1 MASTQFP
8 VPLLNLTKLNFGVD
22 WTMAPS
28 DGSSSLSAIQASADV
43 VIDMFLDPS
52 WVTAMSSTTK
62 PKYEVMVWMGQYGY
76 ANAIGAN
83 LTKTP
88 PTYKLNGTTFSLYT
102 GPNGAGQT
110 VFSWLAA
117 DNITSFHNDIS
128 PLFNYLV
135 DHNLMPTSTYLGTV
149 QFGTET
155 FHATSNVTFSASN
168 FGLDI
173 EKGIKTSNALGGV
186 VPNLALIAFVGV
198 AGVMAL
204 L

>member
-1 MASTQFP
+1 
-8 VPLLNLTKLNFGVD
+8 
-22 WTMAPS
+22 MAPS
-28 DGSSSLSAIQASADV
+28 SGSGSLSSIQASADV

-62 PKYEVMVWMGQYGY
+62 PMYEVMVWMGQYGY

-83 LTKTP
+83 LTKSP
-88 PTYKLNGTTFSLYT
+88 PTYQLNGTTFSLYT

-117 DNITSFHNDIS
+117 DNITNFNNDIS

-135 DHNLMPTSTYLGTV
+135 NHNLMPTSTYLGTV

-155 FHATSNVTFSASN
+155 FHATSNVTFKASN
-168 FGLDI
+168 FVLDM
-173 EKGIKTSNALGGV
+173 EKGIKTSNALGGL
-186 VPNLALIAFVGV
+186 VPNLALIAFIGL
-198 AGVMAL
+198 AGIMAL

>member
-88 PTYKLNGTTFSLYT
+88 PTYKLNGTTLYAIPT
-102 GPNGAGQT
+102 ISYICAYANISAVPSTQVPTAPARQSSPGSPQT
-110 VFSWLAA
+110 TSRVSTTTSPPSSTTSSI
-117 DNITSFHNDIS
+117 ITSC
-128 PLFNYLV
+128 PLL
-135 DHNLMPTSTYLGTV
+135 PTSVLYNSERRHSTLR
-149 QFGTET
+149 Q
-155 FHATSNVTFSASN
+155 TSHFPPR
-168 FGLDI
+168 
-173 EKGIKTSNALGGV
+173 TSVSISRRA
-186 VPNLALIAFVGV
+186 
-198 AGVMAL
+198 
-204 L
+204 